1 MILVDTSILID
12 YLKETNSPEIEKFN
26 TILDLQIP
34 FGITSQIYQEIL
46 QGTSSQKDFN
56 TLKKYLDTFNFYFP
70 EDSIQSYSDAAL
82 IYFKCR
88 KQGITVRST
97 IDCLIVQI
105 CLESKLKLLHKDN
118 GFFNIQKVVKKL
130 EFY

>member
-12 YLKETNSPEIEKFN
+12 YLKDKNNPEIKKFD

-34 FGITSQIYQEIL
+34 FGITSQIYQEVL

-56 TLKKYLDTFNFYFP
+56 TLKKYLETFNFYYP
-70 EDSIQSYSDAAL
+70 KDGVQSYSEAAF

-88 KQGITVRST
+88 KQGITVKST
-97 IDCLIVQI
+97 IDCFIVQI
-105 CLESKLKLLHKDN
+105 CLENNLKLLHKDRD
-118 GFFNIQKVVKKL
+118 FINIQKVIKKL
-130 EFY
+130 SFF